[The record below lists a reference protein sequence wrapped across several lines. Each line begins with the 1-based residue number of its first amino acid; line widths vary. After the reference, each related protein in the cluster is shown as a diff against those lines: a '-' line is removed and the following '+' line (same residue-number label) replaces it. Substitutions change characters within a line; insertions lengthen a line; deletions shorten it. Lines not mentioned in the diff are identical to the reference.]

1 MFVSDEP
8 DSRCCVKLRGG
19 RDFLDAVG
27 WFGVQGC
34 LLINSSPV
42 RETHV
47 RIRVIV
53 RRTGKSD
60 DHQLI
65 ISRSPEGWAAVFF
78 CLFRGSF
85 VHKRRKDVVKFG
97 GRLKLC
103 VHNEFMR
110 FILIVRVIVQFQG
123 HVLY

>member
-1 MFVSDEP
+1 MLRKVKGWPGFFGCRRLVRR
-8 DSRCCVKLRGG
+8 SRLP
-19 RDFLDAVG
+19 
-27 WFGVQGC
+27 
-34 LLINSSPV
+34 LINSSPV

-53 RRTGKSD
+53 RRIGKSD

-85 VHKRRKDVVKFG
+85 VH
-97 GRLKLC
+97 
-103 VHNEFMR
+103 
-110 FILIVRVIVQFQG
+110 
-123 HVLY
+123 